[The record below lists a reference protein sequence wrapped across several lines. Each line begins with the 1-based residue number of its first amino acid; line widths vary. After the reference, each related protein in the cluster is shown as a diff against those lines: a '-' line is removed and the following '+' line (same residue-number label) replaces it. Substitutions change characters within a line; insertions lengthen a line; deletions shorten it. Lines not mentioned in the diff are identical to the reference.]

1 MQNILFYL
9 YTSLPFIVVALLAM
23 LAVIGMGV
31 GMVRP
36 RYLAYVY
43 MMVFFF
49 SNSTSYGSLATMSS
63 PGIYS
68 RGSGVLFFPLLLW
81 CMFGAWICARVS
93 ASFQGYRA
101 PPCNLRPWFLGWAL
115 LLGAHVAFALFSNV
129 TLAEALAPSGFSN
142 VIWMAPLVSL
152 LLLSFRTRED
162 VIELSR
168 FIMLAGLGRALFGL
182 GRWALRGGDPNNI
195 YANMNAIKIKLTFFD
210 INDSLLCTVAFAI
223 AAVNLFQV
231 ARPQRPASDALAP
244 SLPHGLARGSPR
256 ISSRTSFWT
265 LVDWA
270 TLGTTAA
277 CIVLSYRRSA
287 WVGFVLAFL
296 VIMMRFPLK
305 RRLHLMV
312 LGLPVVGLALLV
324 AAFKRLGQTKGAEG
338 GLSSLVYDMESRR
351 FGAESERVLELKFA
365 LADFFSHL
373 FTGIG
378 SWGRYSGYQHISW
391 QTGQDAGLFLHSG
404 VLHIALKAGLPGLI
418 LLGGSI
424 WAFCALARHA
434 LRTLPPELLGL
445 ASAGAAGLSFML
457 PDLLIGTP
465 FPQVR
470 TTQMLAICL
479 ALPYVAMAVCR
490 TSASLREAG
499 PARGRQRLLPTP
511 LAAHARTSARPRT
524 QGSAYSSAQS
534 GAQSSVQTSTSS
546 SASRSA

>member
-1 MQNILFYL
+1 MQNFLLYF
-9 YTSLPFIVVALLAM
+9 YTSLPFVVVALLAV

-36 RYLAYVY
+36 RYLAYIY
-43 MMVFFF
+43 MAVFFF
-49 SNSTSYGSLATMSS
+49 KNSTSYGSLATMGS
-63 PGIYS
+63 PGVYS

-93 ASFQGYRA
+93 ASFQRYPA
-101 PPCNLRPWFLGWAL
+101 PPCNLRPWFLAWFL
-115 LLGAHVAFALFSNV
+115 LLGGHVAVALFSNV
-129 TLAEALAPSGFSN
+129 TLAAALAPSGFSN
-142 VIWMAPLVSL
+142 IVWMAPLVSL

-168 FIMLAGLGRALFGL
+168 FILLAGLGRALFGL
-182 GRWALRGGDPNNI
+182 ARWAAFGGDPNNV

-231 ARPQRPASDALAP
+231 VRTKR
-244 SLPHGLARGSPR
+244 SL
-256 ISSRTSFWT
+256 FWT

-270 TLGTTAA
+270 TLSATAI

-287 WVGFVLAFL
+287 WIGFLLAFL
-296 VIMMRFPLK
+296 IVMMRFPFR
-305 RRLHLMV
+305 RRLHLMA
-312 LGLPVVGLALLV
+312 LGAPIVGAGLLY
-324 AAFKRLGQTKGAEG
+324 AAFKRLGQTKGAG
-338 GLSSLVYDMESRR
+338 GGFSSLFYDMESRR

-365 LADFFSHL
+365 LADFISHP

-378 SWGRYSGYQHISW
+378 AWGRYNGYQHISW
-391 QTGQDAGLFLHSG
+391 QAGQDGGLFLHSG

-418 LLGGSI
+418 LLGGTI
-424 WAFCALARHA
+424 WAFCTFARRA
-434 LRTLPPELLGL
+434 LRALPPELLGL
-445 ASAGAAGLSFML
+445 ATAGAAGLAFML
-457 PDLLIGTP
+457 PDLLVGTP

-490 TSASLREAG
+490 QAAATEPAWAAARRRYNLASR
-499 PARGRQRLLPTP
+499 PAP
-511 LAAHARTSARPRT
+511 AHASAP
-524 QGSAYSSAQS
+524 
-534 GAQSSVQTSTSS
+534 V
-546 SASRSA
+546 

>member
-1 MQNILFYL
+1 MQTFLLYF
-9 YTSLPFIVVALLAM
+9 YTSLPFIVIVLLAV
-23 LAVIGMGV
+23 LAVIGVGV

-36 RYLAYVY
+36 RYLAYIY
-43 MMVFFF
+43 MAVFFF
-49 SNSTSYGSLATMSS
+49 KNSTSYGSLAAST

-93 ASFQGYRA
+93 AGFQRYPA
-101 PPCNLRPWFLGWAL
+101 PPCNLRPWFMAWFL
-115 LLGAHVAFALFSNV
+115 LLGAHVSVALFSNV

-142 VIWMAPLVSL
+142 IIWMAPLVSL

-162 VIELSR
+162 AIELSR

-182 GRWALRGGDPNNI
+182 VRWAAFGGDPNNV

-231 ARPQRPASDALAP
+231 VKTKR
-244 SLPHGLARGSPR
+244 SL
-256 ISSRTSFWT
+256 FWT
-265 LVDWA
+265 AVDWA
-270 TLGTTAA
+270 TLCTTVA
-277 CIVLSYRRSA
+277 CIVLSYRRTS
-287 WVGFVLAFL
+287 WIGFMLAFL
-296 VIMMRFPLK
+296 IIMMRFPLQ
-305 RRLHLMV
+305 RRMQMLV
-312 LGLPVVGLALLV
+312 LGAPVVGAGLLY
-324 AAFKRLGQTKGAEG
+324 AAIKRLGQTKGASG
-338 GLSSLVYDMESRR
+338 GLSSLFYDMSSRR

-365 LADFFSHL
+365 LADFFSHP

-378 SWGRYSGYQHISW
+378 TWGRYSGYQHISW
-391 QTGQDAGLFLHSG
+391 QTGQDGGLFLHSG
-404 VLHIALKAGLPGLI
+404 VLHIALKAGLPGLV
-418 LLGGSI
+418 LLAGTI
-424 WAFCALARHA
+424 WAFTVFARRA

-445 ASAGAAGLSFML
+445 ATAGAAGLAFML

-490 TSASLREAG
+490 ELPAARKAG
-499 PARGRQRLLPTP
+499 
-511 LAAHARTSARPRT
+511 LAARQPVNLVPRP
-524 QGSAYSSAQS
+524 AH
-534 GAQSSVQTSTSS
+534 V
-546 SASRSA
+546 